1 MSNLEPNDNVVQ
13 KLKDVLSFAEQLE
26 DPQDLKT
33 YRRIEELR
41 REIKDYLTEMDKRL
55 KSEMITMIQSC
66 PKHEDISLLLRHE
79 IDGKDIKSMRHIMER
94 VEKLFEELITKKHIK
109 TLPDIMEKVEALLQ
123 SELSRVG
130 MVSNEAFN
138 NKIDK
143 HIDDYALRKGIKN
156 SESIKR
162 EYVEYI
168 RLQTEDN
175 ITKSMINKWVVGII
189 VSMIIGGG
197 GTTAWLYRT
206 YSQIEQIE
214 PLKVQ
219 LDSIRNK
226 NSELIQL
233 NTQMTKDI
241 EIQRKIG
248 EEQRV
253 ANVEMKKE
261 FDGIKSSVQ
270 FLQQSILNLQD
281 KSKSSG
287 GNLPEMK

>member
-130 MVSNEAFN
+130 MGSNEAFN